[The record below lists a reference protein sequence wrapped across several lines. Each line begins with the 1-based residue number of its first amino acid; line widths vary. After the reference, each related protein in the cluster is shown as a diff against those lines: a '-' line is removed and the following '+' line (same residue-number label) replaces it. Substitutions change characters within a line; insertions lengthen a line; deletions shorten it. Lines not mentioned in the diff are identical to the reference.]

1 MTPMLRHALLLRS
14 VVFWLVVVNSAVEL
28 VLTAADLELVGSPHW
43 RMTANRYGAFWAGL
57 LHDWQPNYA
66 AQPWTMFL
74 SYAFLHSGP
83 VHLIGNILALLILSR
98 LLPDNTRA
106 PAILVLWI
114 GSAIGGALCF
124 GLLASSPQPMV
135 GASGALFG
143 LAGAWQYTVW
153 RACRRNGTNLRP
165 VWFTLIWLVLLNL
178 IMWLMMNGM
187 MAWET
192 HLGGFVTGWVLAVV
206 QSRTKPAEP
215 HWANLQ
221 EGEKRNR

>member
-1 MTPMLRHALLLRS
+1 MIPMLRPVLLLRS
-14 VVFWLVVVNSAVEL
+14 VVFWLVVVNGAVEL
-28 VLTAADLELVGSPHW
+28 VLTAADLGLVGSPHW
-43 RMTANRYGAFWAGL
+43 RLTAYRYGAFWAGL

-66 AQPWTMFL
+66 TQPWTMFL

-83 VHLIGNILALLILSR
+83 GHLIGNMLALLILSR

-106 PAILVLWI
+106 LAMLMLWI
-114 GSAIGGALCF
+114 GAAIGGALCF
-124 GLLASSPQPMV
+124 GLLTSSSQPMV

-153 RACRRNGTNLRP
+153 HAYRRP
-165 VWFTLIWLVLLNL
+165 VCLTLIWLVLLNL

-206 QSRTKPAEP
+206 QSRKKPAEP
-215 HWANLQ
+215 RWANLQ